1 MRILHTSDL
10 HIGKLL
16 HGHSLLDDQRHVFTQ
31 ITQAVVDRQPDAL
44 IVAGDIFDRSIPP
57 VGAVALLGEWLTD
70 LRSKAPDVPIVI
82 ISGNHDNGKRLAWA
96 SALLDPMIH
105 LRGDPEDLE
114 RPIHFTTQAGE
125 RVEVWAMPFLWPG
138 ALPPPEGEVNSQ
150 EAAFR
155 TGLDIIAERRD
166 DTRTQVL
173 VAHCF
178 ARGGAESDSERRLV
192 GQATLI
198 DPSLFEPFDYVAL
211 GHLHRAQKAGRK
223 GHYSGSPLA
232 YSFSENSAEKCLLMV
247 EASRGATPAVERL
260 PLQPLRPVMVVETTL
275 DALLEQGTHDHL
287 RDVYLSVRLTERA
300 VHRDPMQRIRARFP
314 FALELRTPLAELG
327 EGAQLKVASRT
338 GRIDLGSDFE
348 SFWRQ
353 VEGVD
358 APESVKA
365 AFDLLRP
372 DQGGLQ

>member
-31 ITQAVVDRQPDAL
+31 ITQAVVDQQPDAL

-114 RPIHFTTQAGE
+114 RPIHFTTRAGE
-125 RVEVWAMPFLWPG
+125 QVEVWAMPFLWPG

-155 TGLDIIAERRD
+155 TGLDIIAERRE

-247 EASRGATPAVERL
+247 EASRGTTPAVERL